1 MRVCSMLSDNDTLYR
16 VSISPDKNTVQVSC
30 IGMERVD
37 NTLAD
42 TYLSVDDLPLWVQKK
57 LAVLMLTDAIPP
69 TLEIKGVGRRIDK
82 YTFWVCEENVK
93 DVSEALT

>member
-1 MRVCSMLSDNDTLYR
+1 MLLDNDKLYR
-16 VSISPDKNTVQVSC
+16 VSLDPDRNTVHVSC

-42 TYLSVDDLPLWVQKK
+42 TYLSVDDLPSWVQGK
-57 LAVLMLTDAIPP
+57 LAVLMMTDPTPP
-69 TLEIKGVGRRIDK
+69 TLEVEGVGRRIDK
-82 YTFWVCEENVK
+82 HTFWICK